1 MIQPLYWSACSYYPG
16 WLLRRPDTERIHM
29 TNAQTA
35 APLKVYWQPG
45 CSSCLKTK
53 EFLLENGVEFESIN
67 VLEDETGFRDLKALG
82 LQLVP
87 VVARGSDWANGA
99 VFRDVARI
107 AGFEWQQHDMLAP
120 GDIVTRINTILAAAG
135 RYLAQIPE
143 AQLDTM
149 LPHRPRS
156 YRQLSYHIFQ
166 IPQVFLKHVENN
178 EPYTYDA
185 LISQLPAD
193 INTRDDLMHYAR
205 SVQDRLSRWWA
216 AKGTSTDFNQPGNV
230 YYGEVSLHEVL
241 ERTAWH
247 SGQHTRQ
254 LMLTLET
261 IGIQPDVPL
270 QASDFSGLPMPRNT
284 WDNEKDWS

>member
-1 MIQPLYWSACSYYPG
+1 MT
-16 WLLRRPDTERIHM
+16 DT
-29 TNAQTA
+29 QTA
-35 APLKVYWQPG
+35 PRLKVYWQPG

-67 VLEDETGFRDLKALG
+67 VLEDETGFRDLEALG
-82 LQLVP
+82 LRLVP

-107 AGFEWQQHDMLAP
+107 AGFKWQPHDMLAP
-120 GDIVTRINTILAAAG
+120 GEIVIRTKTILTAAG

-166 IPQVFLKHVENN
+166 IPQVFLDHVEND
-178 EPYTYDA
+178 EPYTYEA
-185 LISQLPAD
+185 LISQLPAN

-205 SVQDRLSRWWA
+205 SVQGRLGRWWA

-247 SGQHTRQ
+247 SGQHSRQ
-254 LMLTLET
+254 LMLALET
-261 IGIQPDVPL
+261 IGIEPDRPL
-270 QASDFSGLPMPRNT
+270 HASDFSGLPMPRNA
-284 WDNEKDWS
+284 WDNEKNWS

>member
-1 MIQPLYWSACSYYPG
+1 MQRLC
-16 WLLRRPDTERIHM
+16 LLRVSICRVCGSSLFFLLGRRGGAFWPSRPLLEVIAIHQLRLLCLWRHRGGG
-29 TNAQTA
+29 NGF
-35 APLKVYWQPG
+35 KWQP
-45 CSSCLKTK
+45 
-53 EFLLENGVEFESIN
+53 
-67 VLEDETGFRDLKALG
+67 
-82 LQLVP
+82 
-87 VVARGSDWANGA
+87 
-99 VFRDVARI
+99 
-107 AGFEWQQHDMLAP
+107 HDMLAP
-120 GDIVTRINTILAAAG
+120 GEIVIRIKTILTAAE

-166 IPQVFLKHVENN
+166 IPQVFLDHVEND
-178 EPYTYDA
+178 EPYTYEA

-205 SVQDRLSRWWA
+205 SVQDRLNRWWA
-216 AKGTSTDFNQPGNV
+216 TEGTSTDFNQPGNV

-261 IGIQPDVPL
+261 IGVEPDGPL
-270 QASDFSGLPMPRNT
+270 QASDFSGLPMPRNA
-284 WDNEKDWS
+284 WDNEKNWS